1 MDAGLLMFI
10 IAAAVVIL
18 VLFFQDLFELIIA
31 KKVKGLVIFALILII
46 LIAISSGI
54 QFLSN
59 FKNAIEQ
66 TGYFWRS
73 K

>member
-1 MDAGLLMFI
+1 MDAGLLVFI

-31 KKVKGLVIFALILII
+31 KKVRGLVIFALILII

-59 FKNAIEQ
+59 FKNVIER
-66 TGYFWRS
+66 TGY
-73 K
+73 

>member
-1 MDAGLLMFI
+1 MDAGLLVFI
-10 IAAAVVIL
+10 IASAVVIL

-31 KKVKGLVIFALILII
+31 KKVRGLVIFALILII

-59 FKNAIEQ
+59 FKNVIER
-66 TGYFWRS
+66 TGYFWQS

>member
-1 MDAGLLMFI
+1 MDAGLLVFI
-10 IAAAVVIL
+10 IASAVVIL

-31 KKVKGLVIFALILII
+31 KKVRGLVIFGLFLII
-46 LIAISSGI
+46 LIAISSGV

-59 FKNAIEQ
+59 FKNVIER
-66 TGYFWRS
+66 TGYFWRP

>member
-1 MDAGLLMFI
+1 MDAGLLVFI

-31 KKVKGLVIFALILII
+31 KKVRDLVIFALILII

-59 FKNAIEQ
+59 FKNVIER
-66 TGYFWRS
+66 TGYFWQS